1 MAKTININGTD
12 IRIKALNGE
21 RVLFFSDLDHCCK
34 LPIGTVQELFAKNK
48 YRLTESTDYIVIYPA
63 EDFFNYI
70 IEDADRDGKG
80 VVCLTYRGFALLGK
94 LIPDGDK
101 LDIFSEILHEYYFE
115 TDEDDCIKPD
125 TKYIERLEWG
135 TKFIDIV
142 TQLVKLTTDFLDKD
156 IIASRVKNSKM

>member
-1 MAKTININGTD
+1 MH
-12 IRIKALNGE
+12 RISQE
-21 RVLFFSDLDHCCK
+21 RVLFFSDLDRCCK
-34 LPIGTVQELFAKNK
+34 LPLGTVQELFTKNK

-142 TQLVKLTTDFLDKD
+142 TELVKLTTDFLDKD

>member
-12 IRIKALNGE
+12 IRIKELNGE
-21 RVLFFSDLDHCCK
+21 RVLFFSDLDRCCK
-34 LPIGTVQELFAKNK
+34 LPIGTVQELFTKNK
-48 YRLTESTDYIVIYPA
+48 TRLTEGTDYIVIYPA

-101 LDIFSEILHEYYFE
+101 LDIFSEIL
-115 TDEDDCIKPD
+115 
-125 TKYIERLEWG
+125 YIERLEWG
-135 TKFIDIV
+135 TKFIDTV
-142 TQLVKLTTDFLDKD
+142 TELVKLTTDFLDKD
-156 IIASRVKNSKM
+156 IIASCVKNSKM